1 MPPARI
7 APLAEPYSEEVAAGL
22 ARWMPPGAAV
32 EPLLL
37 FRTILVNPRLSDAM
51 RTLGSHILGR
61 RYSLSLRERELLIDR
76 TCARCGAEYEWGVHA
91 SAFGAAAGLTPEE
104 VDATLD
110 PSGMRAW
117 PRRDAL
123 LIRAVDALHGA
134 GRIPDELWAEL
145 AAEWS
150 PPQLLDI
157 VATVGYYH
165 LISFVCNATEL
176 PLEAWAAR
184 FPAPQPAGWTW

>member
-1 MPPARI
+1 M
-7 APLAEPYSEEVAAGL
+7 AEPYSEEVAAGL
-22 ARWMPPGAAV
+22 AKWMPPGAAV

-37 FRTILVNPRLSDAM
+37 FRTILVNTALSDAM
-51 RTLGSHILGR
+51 RQLGSHILGR

-91 SAFGAAAGLTPEE
+91 SAFGAAAGLTPAEL
-104 VDATLD
+104 DATLD
-110 PSGMRAW
+110 RVEAHAW

-123 LIRAVDALHGA
+123 LIRTVDALHDV
-134 GRIPDELWAEL
+134 GRIPDELWQEL

-165 LISFVCNATEL
+165 LISFLCNAAEL
-176 PLEAWAAR
+176 PLESWAAR
-184 FPAPQPAGWTW
+184 FPAPQPAGWAW